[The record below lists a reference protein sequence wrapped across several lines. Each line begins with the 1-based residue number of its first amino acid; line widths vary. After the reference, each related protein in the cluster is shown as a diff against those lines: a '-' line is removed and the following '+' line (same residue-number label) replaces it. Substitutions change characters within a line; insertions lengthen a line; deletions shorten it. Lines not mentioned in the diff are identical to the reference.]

1 MEHAELVR
9 LKTKFENKR
18 IEQATVKGQLDAQ
31 KKNLKEKWEVNSSG
45 EAKAKIESI
54 NGELDAVA
62 KEFDD
67 GVEALKR
74 DFASLLEG

>member
-1 MEHAELVR
+1 M
-9 LKTKFENKR
+9 KTKFENKR